1 MGDCAQQPALPDVAR
16 LEAAPPFFPR
26 ARSSRSQMWRGWKPH
41 CPFFRGLEARA
52 PRCSRLEAAQPFF
65 PRAGSPRSQ
74 AWRGW
79 KPHCPFFRGLEA
91 RAPRRRARSG
101 VCAICGQLP
110 STVKRTSRETCD
122 ELRARQRDRRCRGR
136 DFPCDSAVPL
146 HGHVL
151 ATPAVSSI
159 RFDFL
164 GVLWQNPWPLHGRV
178 AERSIA
184 AVLKTVDPQ
193 GSGGSNPSPSAS
205 FSQFAR
211 L

>member
-1 MGDCAQQPALPDVAR
+1 MGASARQPALPDVAR
-16 LEAAPPFFPR
+16 LEAA
-26 ARSSRSQMWRGWKPH
+26 
-41 CPFFRGLEARA
+41 L
-52 PRCSRLEAAQPFF
+52 PFF

-74 AWRGW
+74 
-79 KPHCPFFRGLEA
+79 FRGLEA

-136 DFPCDSAVPL
+136 DFTCDSAVPL

-151 ATPAVSSI
+151 APPAVSSI